1 MQMQVSQ
8 EKENYALQQSN
19 AKLLQVG
26 SIYIIYK
33 FIIYKIHIIDDIKNK
48 CNI

>member
-1 MQMQVSQ
+1 MQMQISQ

-19 AKLLQVG
+19 AKLLQIG
-26 SIYIIYK
+26 MYIICK